1 VWPAVA
7 GVLEDCPLAVIV
19 LGPAD
24 ADFAVVWANRAFGQ
38 LTGYHAGEVTGSGL
52 DSLVGGSD
60 PAGAG
65 RLREGVLAAR
75 PDEIRATVR
84 RRDGRLLPCSI
95 ALRPL
100 RAGDGALTGFAVW
113 LTARA
118 GGQEQRALLAQ
129 AEAASADAKD
139 AKAAEA
145 RAILLAEATSDLA
158 ISLDVAGSLRRLA
171 RLAVPILADWVV
183 IDLADENCRPV
194 QVAMLHRDGL
204 EEVLGRFAALQPDAL
219 TAEAPIMRILAG
231 EPPMLH
237 AQAATRTAG
246 SYVRDRELLALCD
259 ALGICSAMYVPLT
272 ARGRVLGC
280 ITLVSGPSGRIYTAE
295 DLRFAVD
302 LGRRAALVVDNT
314 GLYEREHRVARV
326 LQESLLPKLP
336 EIAGLELA
344 GSYLPSERG
353 AEVGG
358 DFYDALVLPDGSAG
372 LAVGDVVG
380 HDITA
385 AAAMGQLRGLL
396 QACSWELDADGG
408 DDPGRVLDRLDRLVQ
423 AFEVTGLA
431 TVFYARAQRQRGPA
445 GHWAMSYAA
454 AGHPPP
460 MVRLPDGRLLDL
472 DRAQG
477 AALGLRSHALR
488 PTGTVELPP
497 GSLLVAF
504 TDGLVERRGED
515 WDTSVGRI
523 RQALADAPANINA
536 AALAKRLAAT
546 ADRER
551 RDDIAI
557 LVARFRLPRKDP
569 SQLRGRG
576 LFVSRCAA
584 GGLAGVSAGDAA
596 SVLAGRRV
604 AEPAAASRVIVNHT
618 LVAASAD
625 GLVPQASERRSTRN
639 RPRPRRL
646 AGSGSG
652 RAAGVPPPESVTSTR
667 SEPPVISTVT
677 WKRVRACWTAFI
689 ASSETITDTA
699 SRCSAGTEPI
709 AARTN
714 RRAAGMEAASGA
726 NVRAVFTG

>member
-1 VWPAVA
+1 LDYDCWVDGSWPGDGGGEIALGPGAGLTWPALA

-19 LGPAD
+19 LEPAD
-24 ADFAVVWANRAFGQ
+24 ADFVIAWANRAFGQ
-38 LTGYHAGEVTGSGL
+38 MTGRHCGEVSGSGL
-52 DSLVGGSD
+52 DSLVGGSGL
-60 PAGAG
+60 AGAE
-65 RLREGVLAAR
+65 RLREALLAGR
-75 PDEIRATVR
+75 PDEIRATAR
-84 RRDGRLLPCSI
+84 HRDGRLLPCSI

-100 RAGDGALTGFAVW
+100 RAGDGALTGFTAW
-113 LTARA
+113 LTAPA
-118 GGQEQRALLAQ
+118 DAEEQRALLAQ
-129 AEAASADAKD
+129 AEAALGD
-139 AKAAEA
+139 AKAAEG

-171 RLAVPILADWVV
+171 RLAVPILADWVI

-204 EEVLGRFAALQPDAL
+204 EHVLGRFAALQPDAM

-237 AQAATRTAG
+237 AHAATRTAG
-246 SYVRDRELLALCD
+246 SYVHDPELLVLCD
-259 ALGICSAMYVPLT
+259 ILGICSAMYVPLT

-280 ITLVSGPSGRIYTAE
+280 ITLVSGPSGRIYTAD

-314 GLYEREHRVARV
+314 SLYEREHRVAQV

-344 GSYLPSERG
+344 GCYLPSERG
-353 AEVGG
+353 TEVGG
-358 DFYDALVLPDGSAG
+358 DFYDVLVLPEGSAG

-380 HDITA
+380 HDIKA

-396 QACSWELDADGG
+396 QACAWELDANGG

-423 AFEVTGLA
+423 AFNVTGLA
-431 TVFYARAQRQRGPA
+431 TVFYARAERPRSPDGD
-445 GHWAMSYAA
+445 WTMRYAA

-460 MVRLPDGRLLDL
+460 MVRLPDGLVLDL

-477 AALGLRSHALR
+477 ASLGLRRDAVR
-488 PTGTVELPP
+488 PTGSVDLPP
-497 GSLLVAF
+497 GSLLAAF
-504 TDGLVERRGED
+504 TDGLFERRGED
-515 WDTSVGRI
+515 WDTSVGRV
-523 RQALADAPANINA
+523 RQVLAGAPADISA
-536 AALAKRLAAT
+536 AALAGRLAAT
-546 ADRER
+546 ADGER

-557 LVARFRLPRKDP
+557 LVARFRLHGKDP
-569 SQLRGRG
+569 SQLSRRG
-576 LFVSRCAA
+576 LFVSRFAA
-584 GGLAGVSAGDAA
+584 GGLAGVSAGGAA
-596 SVLAGRRV
+596 SVPADWRA

-618 LVAASAD
+618 LAAAAAD

-652 RAAGVPPPESVTSTR
+652 QAAGMPPPESATSTR
-667 SEPPVISTVT
+667 SEPPVISGVT
-677 WKRVRACWTAFI
+677 RKGVRAC
-689 ASSETITDTA
+689 
-699 SRCSAGTEPI
+699 C
-709 AARTN
+709 
-714 RRAAGMEAASGA
+714 
-726 NVRAVFTG
+726 TG